1 MSALTISPAFL
12 LTGFAGGIAI
22 GLTGMGG
29 GAVLTPVLLSLG
41 VPAQAAVGSD
51 LLASLFIKPVAG
63 WVHSTAKTVRW
74 DIVRWLTL
82 GSVPAALA
90 GSLLSSRLTGAGE
103 GVLKQFIGAT
113 LLIAAAAM
121 VARAVMARRAAAIA
135 VPTQSVPNLRTAAT
149 DPGATFSGTTNQDAQ
164 HAAKPL
170 QSVLLGIVGG
180 FLVGLT
186 SVGSGSLMVVFLTL
200 IYPRLAPKA
209 LVGTDIVQAIPLVA
223 AAAFGHLLTG
233 NVRFGLT
240 AALLIGGIPGAYI
253 GAMLSSGRAIRIVR
267 PMLITLLMATGIKL
281 VAG

>member
-12 LTGFAGGIAI
+12 LTGFVGGIAI

-29 GAVLTPVLLSLG
+29 GAVLTPVLLTLG
-41 VPAQAAVGSD
+41 VPPSAAVGSD

-103 GVLKQFIGAT
+103 GLLKQVIGAT

-121 VARAVMARRAAAIA
+121 LAKASISRRATARANQAQPDG
-135 VPTQSVPNLRTAAT
+135 VPAQISTPTSETYAKPWQSVT
-149 DPGATFSGTTNQDAQ
+149 
-164 HAAKPL
+164 
-170 QSVLLGIVGG
+170 LGVVGG

-200 IYPRLAPKA
+200 IYPKLAPKA

-233 NVRFGLT
+233 SVRFGLT

-253 GAMLSSGRAIRIVR
+253 GAMLSSGRATRIVR
-267 PMLITLLMATGIKL
+267 PMLITLLMATGAKL